1 MFVLVND
8 YEPNDRRT
16 LRATNLD
23 DAYKEA
29 IEVLLWKI
37 VEVPDQKKL
46 MKASKMDA
54 DMGRILNKMEQEK
67 FVELHNA
74 WFNTNITIDDI
85 DWDE

>member
-37 VEVPDQKKL
+37 LE
-46 MKASKMDA
+46 
-54 DMGRILNKMEQEK
+54 IL
-67 FVELHNA
+67 H
-74 WFNTNITIDDI
+74 
-85 DWDE
+85 